1 MSAGSGSDDALPEER
16 QREIQ
21 IDHRIVEN
29 NIDPTALAGFE
40 AKSVSALTAVA
51 ASATA

>member
-1 MSAGSGSDDALPEER
+1 MSAGSGDALPEVR

-21 IDHRIVEN
+21 IDHLIVEYN
-29 NIDPTALAGFE
+29 THPTALAAFE

-51 ASATA
+51 ASTTA